1 VLTHGEGGA
10 VARPGHVIGPGGPG
24 RLKVRLRGVG
34 CVIHATSVQ
43 GVGYARLRTEANAA
57 RRWSPEVPAVANIQ
71 SLDPSAS
78 PLDYYGGELRR
89 HREANGLKQGQLGD
103 IIFCT
108 GSLIGQ
114 IETTKKIP
122 TRDFSERVDAALGTD
137 GLFSRLV
144 GLVLRSQLPT
154 WFQPYADMEARAA
167 YISTYQAQLV
177 YGLLQTE
184 DYARALLGVDHPG
197 KVDEM
202 VAARMERQMALQRDN
217 PPALWIIL
225 SEAALLQNVGS
236 RAVMRRQLARL
247 LEFRDD
253 PWVQIQVMPFSAGQ
267 HTGMMGSF
275 NLLRFDDNPD
285 LFYVES
291 YDQGHMTANPSVI
304 KERSVGYAR
313 LQATALSVEESAV
326 LIARVME
333 ERYGDQSRPV
343 RSAVA

>member
-1 VLTHGEGGA
+1 MA
-10 VARPGHVIGPGGPG
+10 N
-24 RLKVRLRGVG
+24 
-34 CVIHATSVQ
+34 VQ
-43 GVGYARLRTEANAA
+43 T
-57 RRWSPEVPAVANIQ
+57 
-71 SLDPSAS
+71 LDPSAS
-78 PLDYYGGELRR
+78 PLDYYGWELRR
-89 HREANGLKQGQLGD
+89 QREAHGLRQGQLGE

-108 GSLIGQ
+108 GSLVGQ

-137 GLFSRLV
+137 RTFSRLM

-154 WFQPYADMEARAA
+154 WFQPYADMEAKAA

-184 DYARALLGVDHPG
+184 RYARALLGVDYPD

-202 VAARMERQMALQRDN
+202 AAARLDRQRILGREN
-217 PPALWIIL
+217 PPALWVVL
-225 SEAALLQNVGS
+225 SEAVLLQEVGGHD
-236 RAVMRRQLARL
+236 VMREQLGQL
-247 LEFRDD
+247 LDFRND
-253 PWVQIQVMPFSAGQ
+253 PWVQLQVLPFNVGQ

-275 NLLRFDDNPD
+275 SLLRFEDDPD

-313 LQATALSVEESAV
+313 LQATALSPEDSAT

-333 ERYGDQSRPV
+333 ERYGNQS
-343 RSAVA
+343 

>member
-1 VLTHGEGGA
+1 M
-10 VARPGHVIGPGGPG
+10 
-24 RLKVRLRGVG
+24 
-34 CVIHATSVQ
+34 
-43 GVGYARLRTEANAA
+43 
-57 RRWSPEVPAVANIQ
+57 ANIQ
-71 SLDPSAS
+71 TLDPNAS
-78 PLDYYGGELRR
+78 PLDYYGWELRR
-89 HREANGLKQGQLGD
+89 QREAHSLKQGQLGD

-137 GLFSRLV
+137 GVFSRLV

-154 WFQPYADMEARAA
+154 WFQPYADMEAKAA

-184 DYARALLGVDHPG
+184 SYARALLGVDHPE

-202 VAARMERQMALQRDN
+202 AAARLDRQRILRGVN
-217 PPALWIIL
+217 PPALWVVL
-225 SEAALLQNVGS
+225 SEAALLQEVGG
-236 RAVMRRQLARL
+236 RDVMRAQLARL
-247 LEFRDD
+247 LDFRDD
-253 PWVQIQVMPFSAGQ
+253 PWVQIQVLPFSVGQ

-275 NLLRFDDNPD
+275 NLLRFDDDPD

-291 YDQGHMTANPSVI
+291 YDQGHMTANPQVI

-313 LQATALSVEESAV
+313 LQATALSPEDSAT

-333 ERYGDQSRPV
+333 ERYGDQSESD
-343 RSAVA
+343 RSTVA